1 MEATPDTYASVV
13 GDRLRAVRRQKRLSL
28 QAVAS
33 ASGQEFKASVLG
45 AYERGERAISVPR
58 LQRLAALYEVPVD
71 NLLPDQASE
80 DDPLPSRVVRERGAR
95 RVIIDL
101 TQIKAAKGDLASALR
116 RFVTTI
122 QVERQDFNGAVLTI
136 RADDLRVIGATFGVS
151 VDDLVDQLI
160 ELGLIHD
167 R

>member
-1 MEATPDTYASVV
+1 
-13 GDRLRAVRRQKRLSL
+13 
-28 QAVAS
+28 
-33 ASGQEFKASVLG
+33 
-45 AYERGERAISVPR
+45 
-58 LQRLAALYEVPVD
+58 
-71 NLLPDQASE
+71 
-80 DDPLPSRVVRERGAR
+80 VVRERGAR

>member
-1 MEATPDTYASVV
+1 
-13 GDRLRAVRRQKRLSL
+13 
-28 QAVAS
+28 VAA

-71 NLLPDQASE
+71 QLLPDRGPTGE
-80 DDPLPSRVVRERGAR
+80 DPLPRASRERGGR

-101 TQIKAAKGDLASALR
+101 SRMKAASGDLAAALQ

-122 QVERQDFNGAVLTI
+122 QVERQDFNGQVLTI
-136 RADDLRVIGATFGVS
+136 RADDLRVIGATFGVT
-151 VDDLVDQLI
+151 VDDLVAQLI
-160 ELGLIHD
+160 GLGLIFE